1 MLPSPD
7 SRLHDQ
13 IRETYV
19 RERRAF
25 ESRVSG
31 VKSSYGL
38 KPIPKWDGTED
49 SSGRA
54 IRSDK
59 YGRNYKPI
67 WPKIAAFAVKNGVD
81 PLTLIKNRF
90 LNTRGPTAPE
100 PTDCMSQTALEL
112 CKHDQVSVDDLNKRL
127 YQFQDIFQNEAEGR
141 AHYIDKY
148 GWTPEKVIDSVARDL
163 TLPFN
168 DLYRY
173 YLASVN
179 GIVDLAEK
187 HRPNAVLEY
196 ARFIRGYSES
206 LWSEI
211 IPQEL
216 ASEAAITVG

>member
-7 SRLHDQ
+7 SRLYAQ

-19 RERRAF
+19 RERRVF
-25 ESRVSG
+25 ESRVRG

-49 SSGRA
+49 NLGRA
-54 IRSDK
+54 VRADK

-67 WPKIAAFAVKNGVD
+67 WPKIASFASKHDVD
-81 PLTLIKNRF
+81 PLVLIKNRF
-90 LNTRGPTAPE
+90 LNARGPRPPE
-100 PTDCMSQTALEL
+100 PTDCMCQLALDL
-112 CKHDQVSVDDLNKRL
+112 CKQDQISVDDLNKKL
-127 YQFQDIFQNEAEGR
+127 YQFQDIFQKEAEGR

-163 TLPFN
+163 TLPFS

-187 HRPNAVLEY
+187 HRPDAILEY

-206 LWSEI
+206 LWSSI
-211 IPQEL
+211 IPSEL
-216 ASEAAITVG
+216 ANEAAIVVS